1 MAIRTIPSLVIGLG
15 GTGKRALTHLKRRI
29 YDTYGRADLPWIRLL
44 SIDTDSAG
52 VNNPPVI
59 SQRTGE
65 YISLGT
71 NELRVIDQSDTPQII
86 SNLDSPENRHI
97 KDWYPDPDMRVD
109 FPKAAR
115 GSGQVRMFGKI
126 GLYKGENLH
135 TTYRWLQ
142 QAAHEVSD
150 PAAWEDFTGFE
161 VDPTL
166 QFVYIICS
174 IAGGT
179 GSGMFLDVAYMLRK
193 IVGVDPSTRRFI
205 GMLVLP
211 EVYEPVVENQ
221 HIRRI
226 YSNGYAALRELDY
239 LLNSPKRSY
248 IIRGK
253 DHTFV
258 DFPKDVPPFDFTFL
272 FSNKN
277 KRGAVISQRQ
287 VSGDKPVAADDRVS
301 QYMSETIMTD
311 VLSPLTERS
320 ESILSN
326 IFTSITEPETMGD
339 RTFYKSYSAVG
350 VSSVKVPPIAYFKDM
365 LEIKMSDAVI
375 DFLLRPDPDITEK
388 ALAKQFFADNLSKIE
403 DSLTLKASLGTDAS
417 YGRYLSRAFFDEFK
431 QNRPACINKLKQ
443 WSDTIISETVDPD
456 SPLEIEKQ
464 AAAASK
470 QAISNIATVLDT
482 GLKSYVKDP
491 ERGYV
496 FLREYLEE
504 LIALAQQK
512 LAQVPPAEVLEGD
525 PRRPVKEAMDSLQ
538 RVSNDVQLP
547 VLRDTVEVLLERLAN
562 YYDNFGREGR
572 SRSMLVNFYNDLIKL
587 FQTVHANIKS
597 LTDTITVVNKDG
609 EQKLSARIATMGDTS
624 QERVLIDKSLIGR
637 KEVERFLDGLLA
649 QLWEK
654 GDWKAASP
662 VLSSDTKALITAEL
676 SGKLF
681 AMQLDKSIDADAKK
695 QKVEEMIRTFVKEK
709 LFDKLFPTD
718 AQSGMIKEPLYT
730 NSEGRSLLL
739 DFANDNLLPLMIA
752 HSSPLWSVQTHQI
765 GSASSPVTF
774 VGLNGIKI
782 PEKVVED
789 LQEQIPNFRTTDIVL
804 SDAEPRVV
812 VKQYDPLYSLASMNG
827 IADYENYYKNTDRKM
842 NPMHT
847 DVKFVTEPNP
857 YLQWLSYETP
867 EDDTVK
873 TCPVGHDITAA
884 LADDA
889 KFCPACSNA
898 GVKTLIVPNKMLCPS
913 CQQIIDQGSR
923 KCPECSALVV
933 QDKKAQEKTWP
944 LQRGDAKKE
953 LCPGCVTLGREHPET
968 MVLKTG
974 SEAGGAKSFCPSCG
988 SAWANLCP
996 YCSAPLEKPTLCTKG
1011 SDRCIF
1017 EGPPI
1022 VLCASCSCP
1031 VTPDT
1036 TKCPRCFKDL
1046 VECEI
1051 CRKEGK
1057 EKRMLPKGTECPQRH
1072 VKAAAV
1078 SAAKSSDSATSSNP
1092 AKSSDSATSK
1102 DADVFADSP
1111 KTTESKPASDS
1122 EGAKVEPAAEEV
1134 VTAKAPS

>member
-65 YISLGT
+65 FISLGT

-97 KDWYPDPDMRVD
+97 KDWYPDPEMRVD

-174 IAGGT
+174 ICGGT

-205 GMLVLP
+205 GMLVMP

-248 IIRGK
+248 VIRGK

-326 IFTSITEPETMGD
+326 IFTSITEPETMAD
-339 RTFYKSYSAVG
+339 RTFYKAYSAVG
-350 VSSVKVPPIAYFKDM
+350 VSSVKVPPIAYFQDL
-365 LEIKMSDAVI
+365 LEIKITDAVV

-403 DSLTLKASLGTDAS
+403 DSLTLKASLGTDAT

-443 WSDTIISETVDPD
+443 WSDTIVSDTVEPE

-464 AAAASK
+464 AALASK
-470 QAISNIATVLDT
+470 QAIGNIATVLDT
-482 GLKSYVKDP
+482 GLKNYVKDP

-512 LAQVPPAEVLEGD
+512 LAQVPPLPVLEGD
-525 PRRPVKEAMDSLQ
+525 ARRPVKEAMDSLQ

-562 YYDNFGREGR
+562 YYDNFGRDGR

-587 FQTVHANIKS
+587 FETVHASIKS
-597 LTDTITVVNKDG
+597 LTDTITIVNKDG

-654 GDWKAASP
+654 NDWKAASP
-662 VLSSDTKALITAEL
+662 VLSSETKALITSEL
-676 SGKLF
+676 AGKLF
-681 AMQLDKSIDADAKK
+681 AMQLDKTIDADSKK
-695 QKVEEMIRTFVKEK
+695 QKVEEMVRTFVKEK

-730 NSEGRSLLL
+730 NSDGRSLLL

-827 IADYENYYKNTDRKM
+827 IADYENYYRNTDRKM

-847 DVKFVTEPNP
+847 DVKFVIEPNP
-857 YLQWLSYETP
+857 YLQWLSYAVP
-867 EDDTVK
+867 EDTTVK

-889 KFCPACSNA
+889 KFCPACSKA
-898 GVKTLIVPNKMLCPS
+898 GMKTLIVPGKMLCPK
-913 CQQIIDQGSR
+913 CQHIIDEGSR
-923 KCPECSALVV
+923 KCPECSALVLE
-933 QDKKAQEKTWP
+933 DKKAQEKTWP
-944 LQRGDAKKE
+944 LQRETKKE
-953 LCPGCVTLGREHPET
+953 LCPGCVTLHREHPET
-968 MVLKTG
+968 MVLKIG
-974 SEAGGAKSFCPSCG
+974 SEAGGAKSYCPSCG
-988 SAWANLCP
+988 SVWANLCP
-996 YCSAPLEKPTLCTKG
+996 YCSAPLEKPTVCTKG

-1022 VLCASCSCP
+1022 VLCTTCSCP

-1036 TKCPRCFKDL
+1036 SKCPRCFKDL

-1051 CRKEGK
+1051 CRKEGN
-1057 EKRMLPKGTECPQRH
+1057 EKRMLPKGAECPQRH
-1072 VKAAAV
+1072 VKAKTVEPTAPAATPSGPAPSA
-1078 SAAKSSDSATSSNP
+1078 SAAAG
-1092 AKSSDSATSK
+1092 
-1102 DADVFADSP
+1102 
-1111 KTTESKPASDS
+1111 TEPSVNA
-1122 EGAKVEPAAEEV
+1122 
-1134 VTAKAPS
+1134 APSGSAESSSEDTPEPVPAQTPS